1 MDAQHD
7 GVDSAAGACL
17 ARPRPPSC
25 PSCQPRHGGSS
36 AVLQER
42 WSSPCRPCRRFTRP
56 GRPGL
61 HRDKVRC
68 WPASMGGRRGY
79 LEPVSPF
86 PVVCGVWVI
95 LRHVL
100 RRPGPKSPSG
110 LQHASHTPVATRL
123 RARAGDGGGAPTAT
137 DGDADLALALQLQDE
152 ENERAQ
158 QARGP
163 RRSWAPSQR
172 QNLQRSHAGRGR
184 HGCMGVI
191 TADGVDAHLCPPGAA
206 VRRGGFC
213 KVKLG
218 SATGMILGPSVC
230 MRAGGAAG
238 RAAAP

>member
-7 GVDSAAGACL
+7 WVDYAAGACL
-17 ARPRPPSC
+17 ARPRPPPC
-25 PSCQPRHGGSS
+25 PSCQRRHGALLASGD
-36 AVLQER
+36 VLQDC
-42 WSSPCRPCRRFTRP
+42 WSSPCRRCRRFTRP

-68 WPASMGGRRGY
+68 RPGSMGGRRGY
-79 LEPVSPF
+79 LEPVSPY

-110 LQHASHTPVATRL
+110 LQHASHMPVATSS

-163 RRSWAPSQR
+163 RRSWAPSQW
-172 QNLQRSHAGRGR
+172 QFLQHSHARWGR
-184 HGCMGVI
+184 HGCMG
-191 TADGVDAHLCPPGAA
+191 
-206 VRRGGFC
+206 
-213 KVKLG
+213 
-218 SATGMILGPSVC
+218 
-230 MRAGGAAG
+230 
-238 RAAAP
+238 